1 MQASSPENAL
11 ELSPSRKAVLDRFHS
26 INKGPPPLQQSKR
39 ANHVAAS
46 MSPLVHAKL
55 RKATELDTSMSLNLS
70 QRAPDTSVADFDILG
85 GADDTLLADAKQ
97 LGDDSFDRRLMK
109 RHQAGQSSP
118 SKPSTAAA
126 MPATT
131 MKRPRPSDSSPAN
144 SPGERGRS
152 VSTSSDT
159 SNLLDEQGEQT
170 LLYASIRG
178 QESPFKARAVAS
190 SPAKGS
196 NSGVDAKGA
205 ASTRS
210 IPRPSLAMGTPRRE
224 APSTPATAAR
234 RPTSIGP
241 GARSTM
247 SRPSAPASA
256 SSKLGSAVGA
266 RPQSSIVPPTA
277 TPSARSRPS
286 VAPIAETPTKVG
298 TTPHIGAATA
308 ATTPRSRPPLNASAA
323 RMRRLSGL
331 PQMVKDEPSAARRT
345 PQRSSVAPT
354 NVGTGESA
362 GTSSTTTPQRSR
374 PSMASATSEA
384 RRKRPQSMLVS
395 RPSMLAKPSP
405 PRNVGTSCST
415 AATPSSS
422 STARRPSALPTSSAV
437 KPTVSTPRARPQ
449 STVAGGPLATPSSSS
464 SPMASK
470 TGQLQRR
477 PAPPSTPMMSP
488 PLSAASTT
496 GESQHPS
503 ALPMPSTSA
512 RKPYRPFLLGW
523 GANHGVRGSSTGGA
537 SSGMMSDGSPEKSA
551 YDDAARRFKSSTS
564 STSSSSS
571 AAGASRL
578 PRSSM
583 MPFSPPPPASTG
595 PENSDREVISRPSG
609 PAPSSGT
616 LSSSVTKRTSSFKYR
631 KADAE

>member
-1 MQASSPENAL
+1 MQASSPENGL

-55 RKATELDTSMSLNLS
+55 RKATDVDTSMSLNLS
-70 QRAPDTSVADFDILG
+70 QRAPDASVADFDILG
-85 GADDTLLADAKQ
+85 AADDTLLADAKQ

-118 SKPSTAAA
+118 SKSSTAAGA
-126 MPATT
+126 ATT

-144 SPGERGRS
+144 SPWERARS
-152 VSTSSDT
+152 VSMSSDT

-178 QESPFKARAVAS
+178 QESPFKAHAVAS

-196 NSGVDAKGA
+196 NSDVDAKGA
-205 ASTRS
+205 VSTRS
-210 IPRPSLAMGTPRRE
+210 IPRPSLAMGTPRRD

-234 RPTSIGP
+234 RPTSIGT
-241 GARSTM
+241 GARSAM
-247 SRPSAPASA
+247 ARPSAPASA

-266 RPQSSIVPPTA
+266 RPRSSIVPPTA

-286 VAPIAETPTKVG
+286 IAPIAETPTKVG

-345 PQRSSVAPT
+345 PQRSSMAPT
-354 NVGTGESA
+354 HAGAGEAA
-362 GTSSTTTPQRSR
+362 GSTSTMTPQRSR
-374 PSMASATSEA
+374 TVTSATSEA
-384 RRKRPQSMLVS
+384 RRKRPQSMLVG

-405 PRNVGTSCST
+405 PRNVGASGS
-415 AATPSSS
+415 AVATPSSS
-422 STARRPSALPTSSAV
+422 SSAARRPSALPTSSAV
-437 KPTVSTPRARPQ
+437 KPTVTTPRARPQ
-449 STVAGGPLATPSSSS
+449 STIAGGPLATPSSSS

-477 PAPPSTPMMSP
+477 PVPPSTPMMSTP
-488 PLSAASTT
+488 SSAASTT

-551 YDDAARRFKSSTS
+551 YDDAARRFKSSSS

-609 PAPSSGT
+609 PAPTGGT